1 MKAKIKEKLTSHY
14 RKNRTVLIIT
24 FFLSTAVVGALSVLS
39 IRSGQM
45 DAGTVYAFWAVLFFL
60 CGVICTVKHAS

>member
-1 MKAKIKEKLTSHY
+1 MKTKIKEKLTSYY

-24 FFLSTAVVGALSVLS
+24 FFLSTAAVGALSVLS

-60 CGVICTVKHAS
+60 CGIICTTKHAS